1 MSTLGILMYE
11 KDASPCNVYGIN
23 QTDRLQHKSLL
34 MLNANMA
41 NTAEQPPLLFSGPWD
56 WIFSISGPTCV
67 DSIDATVKVHYLS
80 CHLLAVAP
88 LSG

>member
-1 MSTLGILMYE
+1 MN
-11 KDASPCNVYGIN
+11 DAPPRDVSGAN
-23 QTDRLQHKSLL
+23 QADRLQPKTLL
-34 MLNANMA
+34 MLNTNVA
-41 NTAEQPPLLFSGPWD
+41 NTAEPPPPPPFD
-56 WIFSISGPTCV
+56 RMFSISGPTRV